1 MKEQRPR
8 ILVVDDE
15 QPNREALSLLLQSAN
30 YQVAAAATGE
40 EALGLLRQSTFE
52 VVITDLFLPDLSG
65 IDILKQVKS
74 DAPPTSVIVITG
86 QASAETAVQ
95 AMKEGALDY
104 ITKPFNF
111 EELKIQ
117 IAKALEKSALVAENI
132 YLRQQLRG
140 KYKFDNI
147 IGNSAAMQ
155 QVFARME
162 RIVQTDSTILI
173 LGESGTGK
181 ELVAKAIHYNGP
193 RKDKPFVAINCGAIP
208 ADLLESELFG
218 HTRGAFTGAVAD
230 KPGKFEL
237 AHNGTLFLDEIG
249 TMPAHL
255 QMKLLRVL
263 QDHVVERIGSD
274 KKLKLNIR
282 LISATNADLEEEVG
296 KGQFREDLY
305 YRLNV
310 IPIHLP
316 PLRERREDIPLLAH
330 HFLRKYCREM
340 NRPLMTV
347 ANEAMDRLRDYDWPG
362 NVRELENIIER
373 TVALTAGEHIEIRD
387 LPANIARIDAPASLF
402 DPGCPRIP
410 AEGLDLGTT
419 LETIERALIH
429 QALERGQG
437 IKARAA
443 ALLGLNRTTL
453 VEKIKR
459 LKLES

>member
-1 MKEQRPR
+1 MKQPRPR
-8 ILVVDDE
+8 ILVIDDE
-15 QPNREALSLLLQSAN
+15 ESNREALSLLLKSAD
-30 YQVAAAATGE
+30 YLVTAAGTGE
-40 EALGLLRQSTFE
+40 EALALLRQAPFE
-52 VVITDLFLPDLSG
+52 VVVTDLFLPDING

-74 DAPPTSVIVITG
+74 DAPQTSVIVITG

-117 IAKALEKSALVAENI
+117 IAKALEKSALMAENI

-162 RIVQTDSTILI
+162 RIVQTESTILI

-208 ADLLESELFG
+208 AELLESELFG
-218 HTRGAFTGAVAD
+218 HARGAFTGAVAD
-230 KPGKFEL
+230 KPGKFEQ

-249 TMPAHL
+249 TMPPHL

-263 QDHVVERIGSD
+263 QDHVVERVGSD
-274 KKLKLNIR
+274 KRLKLNIR
-282 LISATNADLEEEVG
+282 LISATNADLEEEV
-296 KGQFREDLY
+296 KNGQFREDLY

-316 PLRERREDIPLLAH
+316 PVRERREDIPLLAH
-330 HFLRKYCREM
+330 HFLRKDCREM
-340 NRPLMTV
+340 NRTLMTI
-347 ANEAMDRLRDYDWPG
+347 ADGAMLCLQDYDWPG

-373 TVALTAGEHIEIRD
+373 TVALTAGDHIEVRD
-387 LPANIARIDAPASLF
+387 LPANIARLDTPANLF

-410 AEGLDLGTT
+410 AEGLDLGGT
-419 LETIERALIH
+419 LERIEKKLIQ
-429 QALERGQG
+429 QALEMGKG
-437 IKARAA
+437 VKARAA

-459 LKLES
+459 LKLED